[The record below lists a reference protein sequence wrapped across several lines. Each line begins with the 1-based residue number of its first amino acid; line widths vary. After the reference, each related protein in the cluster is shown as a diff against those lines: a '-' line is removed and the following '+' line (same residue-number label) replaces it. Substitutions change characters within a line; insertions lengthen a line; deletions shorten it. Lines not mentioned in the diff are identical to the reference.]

1 MEKCFCR
8 GGEVDGG
15 GGGVGGG
22 VGGHLTDLTEGRH
35 DVTYELDEKVKS
47 DKTGEHTRKEN
58 GQTKH
63 SPV

>member
-1 MEKCFCR
+1 MKKCLC
-8 GGEVDGG
+8 GG
-15 GGGVGGG
+15 GGGGGG
-22 VGGHLTDLTEGRH
+22 GGHLTDLAEGRY

-47 DKTGEHTRKEN
+47 YKTREHTREEN